1 MTKPQQRLVSL
12 DVLRGADLF
21 FLVALQPL
29 LWKLCEAYQSPFS
42 LALKA
47 QIDHVAWQGFSVW
60 DIVMPLFLFM
70 SGITIP
76 FAFSRYKKGE
86 PKNVS
91 LWLKIVKRFFVL
103 WILGCLVQ
111 GNLLSFDIYR
121 FRIFSNTLQAI
132 AIGYLVASL
141 LFLFFKTKWQIV
153 VASLLLI
160 AYWAVFYCFGDN
172 DFSPIGN
179 IAYRID
185 NVVLGRFKDGV
196 FWKNGEWFFS
206 DSYTYT
212 WILSSLN
219 FSATMLLGTFAGSL
233 LKTSI
238 SENRKTLLLGVIG
251 AVLLIIGFVWSS
263 QMPIIKRLWTSSM
276 TLFSGG
282 ICFLLLAVFY
292 YVIDVRKIQKPF
304 LWLRIY
310 GMNSIVAY
318 VLFEL
323 VNFRSVGTSL
333 FYGLEQFSVNL
344 YPFFIELS
352 QVGCVFGVL
361 FFMYRRNYFVKI

>member
-1 MTKPQQRLVSL
+1 
-12 DVLRGADLF
+12 
-21 FLVALQPL
+21 
-29 LWKLCEAYQSPFS
+29 
-42 LALKA
+42 
-47 QIDHVAWQGFSVW
+47 
-60 DIVMPLFLFM
+60 
-70 SGITIP
+70 
-76 FAFSRYKKGE
+76 
-86 PKNVS
+86 
-91 LWLKIVKRFFVL
+91 
-103 WILGCLVQ
+103 
-111 GNLLSFDIYR
+111 LSFDIYR

-160 AYWAVFYCFGDN
+160 AYWAVFYYFGDN

-219 FSATMLLGTFAGSL
+219 FSATILLGTFAGSL

-238 SENRKTLLLGVIG
+238 SENKKTLLLGVIG

>member
-1 MTKPQQRLVSL
+1 M
-12 DVLRGADLF
+12 
-21 FLVALQPL
+21 
-29 LWKLCEAYQSPFS
+29 
-42 LALKA
+42 
-47 QIDHVAWQGFSVW
+47 
-60 DIVMPLFLFM
+60 
-70 SGITIP
+70 
-76 FAFSRYKKGE
+76 
-86 PKNVS
+86 
-91 LWLKIVKRFFVL
+91 
-103 WILGCLVQ
+103 
-111 GNLLSFDIYR
+111 
-121 FRIFSNTLQAI
+121 
-132 AIGYLVASL
+132 
-141 LFLFFKTKWQIV
+141 
-153 VASLLLI
+153 
-160 AYWAVFYCFGDN
+160 
-172 DFSPIGN
+172 
-179 IAYRID
+179 
-185 NVVLGRFKDGV
+185 
-196 FWKNGEWFFS
+196 
-206 DSYTYT
+206 
-212 WILSSLN
+212 
-219 FSATMLLGTFAGSL
+219 
-233 LKTSI
+233 
-238 SENRKTLLLGVIG
+238 LLGVIG

-333 FYGLEQFSVNL
+333 FYGLEQFSENL